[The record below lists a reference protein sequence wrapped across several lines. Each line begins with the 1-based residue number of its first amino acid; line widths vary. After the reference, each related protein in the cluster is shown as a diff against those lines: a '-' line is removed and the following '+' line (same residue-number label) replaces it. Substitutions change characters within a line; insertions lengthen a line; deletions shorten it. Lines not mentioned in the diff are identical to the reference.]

1 MLKKIIFKYLLI
13 SLPFIIGLGLYIC
26 NIVNLISTLLLFIGG
41 YIFFKYTC
49 DYRLIKK
56 NIQVIKNQDKLIDK
70 QNKIINII
78 SKKQDNFPKNIPKTD
93 ISFSSIDYN
102 KEDYYENTQIKN
114 SNSSHSKIRKKI
126 K

>member
-26 NIVNLISTLLLFIGG
+26 NIVNIISTLLLFIGG
-41 YIFFKYTC
+41 YIFFKNTC

-56 NIQVIKNQDKLIDK
+56 NIQKVKKQDKLIDK
-70 QNKIINII
+70 QDKTINTI
-78 SKKQDNFPKNIPKTD
+78 SKKQDNSPEIISKNDAPL
-93 ISFSSIDYN
+93 SNRDY
-102 KEDYYENTQIKN
+102 KLEDYYENTNIKN
-114 SNSSHSKIRKKI
+114 NSSHFKIRKKI